1 MEKLRL
7 ETFIFAAI
15 ILFASSGAAADKSV
29 GGRSFKADLSGS
41 EEVPPIETEAKG
53 EATFQ
58 LRQEGD
64 RLTYMLSISQIKN
77 VTAGYI
83 CAGRKGENGALVVKL
98 FSKPEKEDISGILL
112 VEGEIEPYLLF
123 GPLLGGSVQSLVQ
136 FMEAGNAYI
145 NILTKEH
152 PDGEIRGQIK

>member
-1 MEKLRL
+1 MGKL
-7 ETFIFAAI
+7 TTIIFAAI
-15 ILFASSGAAADKSV
+15 ILFASSGAAANKSI
-29 GGRSFKADLSGS
+29 GERSFKAELSGN
-41 EEVPPIETEAKG
+41 EEVPPVRTEARG
-53 EATFQ
+53 EATF
-58 LRQEGD
+58 RFGQEGD
-64 RLTYMLSISQIKN
+64 RLTYILNISQIKN

-98 FSKPEKEDISGILL
+98 FSEPEKEDISGILL

-123 GPLLGGSVQSLVQ
+123 GPLLGGSVQALVQ

-152 PDGEIRGQIK
+152 PDGEIRGQVK